1 MPYYDSAMNARTAVT
16 GGGFFAAIVDFAARK
31 PLQTLAIVLGAHV
44 VVWTL
49 LPLLTSANLELDLA
63 EDLAL
68 GKEWQLGYWKHPPL
82 PWWLADLAY
91 RITGHVGVVY
101 VLGPLSVAAC
111 FLGVYLLSRDIVGPV
126 QAFVA
131 TLSLAGIHFYNYSA
145 VKFAHDQMQ
154 LPFWA
159 FTGLF
164 LYRALV
170 HGRLVYWALAG
181 AAMALCFWSKY
192 AAFALAVSIALFM
205 LIDPVARRSFRTAG
219 PYVMAVA
226 FAIVI
231 APNAWWLVDSDF
243 LPMRYVTDRARIA
256 TVWYQYITY
265 PGLWLLSQA
274 FFIFP
279 TLILL
284 GLVLFPRRPAADPQP
299 WVDPFSRRYAT
310 MLGLG
315 PFAVVAT
322 IATVTSRAPVALWG
336 YPLWSFLPLAA
347 LVWFGPVADMQ
358 RKQFFVAGFLFLFLL
373 GPAVWMS
380 AWVAEPY
387 VRTRPKATQFPG
399 QTLANRITDAWRE
412 KTGTPLTYVAGT
424 EFTANNVAVYSPDR
438 PHVIVHGRPQISPWI
453 DLDDVRKRGMVV
465 VWEVG
470 LPAAYVDEWR
480 ATFGAQGDPIII
492 ELPRQHAG
500 VPTRIAYWLIPPRN

>member
-1 MPYYDSAMNARTAVT
+1 MNASTTVS

-31 PLQTLAIVLGAHV
+31 PVQTLSIVLAAHL

-49 LPLLTSANLELDLA
+49 LPLLTSPNLELDLA

-91 RITGHVGVVY
+91 RITGHIGVVY
-101 VLGPLSVAAC
+101 ALGPLAVAAC
-111 FLGVYLLSRDIVGPV
+111 FAGIYLLSRDIVGPV

-159 FTGLF
+159 LTGLF
-164 LYRALV
+164 LYRALI

-219 PYVMAVA
+219 PYVMAAV
-226 FAIVI
+226 FLIVI
-231 APNAWWLVDSDF
+231 APNAWWLVDSNF
-243 LPMRYVTDRARIA
+243 LPMRYVTERAKTA
-256 TVWYQYITY
+256 GHWYQYITY
-265 PGLWLLSQA
+265 PGLWVLSQA

-284 GLVLFPRRPAADPQP
+284 GLTLFPRRPAADAQ
-299 WVDPFSRRYAT
+299 VQINAFTRRYVTLLA
-310 MLGLG
+310 LG
-315 PFAVVAT
+315 PFALVAT
-322 IATVTSRAPVALWG
+322 IATLTGHRPVALWG
-336 YPLWSFLPLAA
+336 YPLWLFLPLAA
-347 LVWFGPVADMQ
+347 LVWFGPVTDPQ
-358 RKQFFVAGFLFLFLL
+358 RKQLFAAGFMFLFLL
-373 GPAVWMS
+373 GPAVWIT
-380 AWVAEPY
+380 AYVVEPY

-399 QTLANRITDAWRE
+399 QALADRVTAIWHE
-412 KTGTPLTYVAGT
+412 KTGTPLAYVAGT
-424 EFTANNVAVYSPDR
+424 EFVVNNIAVYSPDR
-438 PHVIVHGRPQISPWI
+438 PHVIVHGRPAISPWI
-453 DLDDVRKRGMVV
+453 DIDDLRKRGAMVI
-465 VWEVG
+465 WEVG

-480 ATFGAQGDPIII
+480 QTFGAEGDPVIF
-492 ELPRQHAG
+492 ELPRQRAG
-500 VPTRIAYWLIPPRN
+500 QPVRIAYWLIPPRN